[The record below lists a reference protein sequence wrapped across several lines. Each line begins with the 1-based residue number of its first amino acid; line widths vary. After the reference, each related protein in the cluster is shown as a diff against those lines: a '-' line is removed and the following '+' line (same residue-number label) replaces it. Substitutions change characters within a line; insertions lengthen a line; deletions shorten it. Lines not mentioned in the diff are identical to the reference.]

1 VESANPP
8 TATQLAEIG
17 KKKRLAKKGEQVSA
31 ATAFPTCGPEASKTG
46 DRTGKEAEPAPRLDP
61 RVWSMSTAQQRQVF
75 VKAVGRGEIEDAFYA
90 IELPIDAG
98 FKHLEPSMDCGNGI
112 RPTYILQG
120 EFSSQCLAPI
130 PNPVLKSDTQ

>member
-1 VESANPP
+1 VESENPP

-46 DRTGKEAEPAPRLDP
+46 DRTAKEAEPAPRLNP

-90 IELPIDAG
+90 IEGYASTRGLNTLNQAWIAAT
-98 FKHLEPSMDCGNGI
+98 E
-112 RPTYILQG
+112 
-120 EFSSQCLAPI
+120 
-130 PNPVLKSDTQ
+130 SDRHTFYRENFPANAWHRFRTQY